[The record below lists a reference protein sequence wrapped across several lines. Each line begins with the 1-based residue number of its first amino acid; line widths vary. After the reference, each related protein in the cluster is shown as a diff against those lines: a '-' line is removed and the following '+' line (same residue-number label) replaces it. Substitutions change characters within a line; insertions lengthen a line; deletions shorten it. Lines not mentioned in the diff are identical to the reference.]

1 MKTFLAGIILSLF
14 TTVAALAATLTV
26 TNHDDSGPGSL
37 RDSIANAASGDTITF
52 ALPTPSTI
60 SLTSGELLIDKNLTV
75 AGPGADSLTIEL
87 SSSFI
92 LGNPVLHIAEG
103 NFDVTM
109 SGLTVSKGNG
119 GRFSSGRGGGL
130 DNQSSG
136 TVAVSAC
143 TISDNFAGDGGGV
156 NNEGQGTLNLTDCIV
171 TGNTSIGLGGG
182 VSNEFGN
189 GIVTILRCTISSN
202 STGSNGGGI
211 WNAGSQT
218 VMTITDSTIADNSV
232 TSSSTA
238 LGGGIY
244 NDGML
249 TIEGCTIANNANT
262 NGSGG
267 GLFNFSTLTVADS
280 TFFGNTASDSGG
292 GIENA
297 GIASISNC
305 TITNNSASQEA
316 TFGTVPGGGGISSAG
331 GGAFNTTMVKN
342 TIVAQND
349 SPTNPDVAGEIISN
363 GYNLIGDGTG
373 GTISPTTGDQIGTFD
388 SPIDPMLGPLADNGG
403 PTQTCALLPG
413 SPAID
418 VGDPNAPE
426 TDQRNY
432 DRTNAPDIGAFELGA
447 TIPKTLAN
455 ISTRLLV
462 ETEDNV
468 LIGGFIVTG
477 SHSKE
482 VLLRAIG
489 PSLTLDG
496 KLANP
501 VLELHDAS
509 GAVIKTN
516 DDWQTNTNEQEIV
529 DTGLAPTDPLESA
542 LLVTLDPGAYTA
554 IVSGANNGTG
564 IGLVEAYDLD
574 RTTDARLANISTRG
588 FVQTGDNVMIGGF
601 IILGSE
607 EEYVI
612 VRAIGPSL
620 PLADTLA
627 DPLLEL
633 HNADGSI
640 LATNDNWRDTQEAE
654 IEATGLA
661 PTNDAESAI
670 VSTLT
675 PGNYTAIVRGAG
687 DTTGVALV
695 EAYGLN

>member
-267 GLFNFSTLTVADS
+267 GLFNFSSLTVADS

-297 GIASISNC
+297 GIASINNC
-305 TITNNSASQEA
+305 PITNNSASQEE

-349 SPTNPDVAGEIISN
+349 SPTNSDVAGEIISN

-418 VGDPNAPE
+418 VGDPNTPE

-447 TIPKTLAN
+447 TIPQTLAN
-455 ISTRLLV
+455 ISTRLLI
-462 ETEDNV
+462 ETGDNV

-509 GAVIKTN
+509 EAVIKTN

-607 EEYVI
+607 DEYVI

-620 PLADTLA
+620 PLAGTLA

-670 VSTLT
+670 VSTLA